1 MSPLVLA
8 RLARTGA
15 GWLLKRWYLVAIAG
29 LVIALLTTRGTLA
42 GARADLKAER
52 QDRALDAA
60 AAKAA
65 ILGRELGF
73 AQQQATAAGTYADRL
88 ARREPII
95 VKSTDTV
102 REYAQTDAGRARCLG
117 ADRVHGIDQLD
128 AQLFPPHS
136 AATDQGAVPVPAE
149 PDPAPAGRLGVQ
161 R

>member
-1 MSPLVLA
+1 MSWLA
-8 RLARTGA
+8 AARVARTGA

-29 LVIALLTTRGTLA
+29 LAIALMTTRGNLA
-42 GARADLKAER
+42 DARADLTAER
-52 QDRALDAA
+52 KDRELDAA
-60 AAKAA
+60 IAKAA

-73 AQQQATAAGTYADRL
+73 AQQQATAAGTYADQL

-117 ADRVHGIDQLD
+117 ADRVHGLDQLD
-128 AQLFPPHS
+128 AQLFPAAS
-136 AATDQGAVPVPAE
+136 AATDGGAVPVPAE
-149 PDPAPAGRLGVQ
+149 PDPAPGGRLGVQ